1 MMFQLQ
7 MRRCENYNVIFLLLS
22 AISCPKAEF
31 GALLWK
37 VPHSPDVTI
46 YWLEFNLQPCK
57 ESFLGAPLC
66 LPIKFWRASPYG
78 GIIPVG
84 NPVLSMPM
92 GNSVEYTANISIIIA
107 LRQDKW
113 SLKKKKS
120 EIINYFTLT
129 IQPYCK
135 LLNGYEF
142 FKNMQYSRQIFSNFL
157 TPFRKKWKILE
168 KTYKNYMCFY
178 MWTL

>member
-1 MMFQLQ
+1 MKNEPPFWEMIPRRKSQYKKMMFQLQ
-7 MRRCENYNVIFLLLS
+7 MWRCENYNVIFLLLS

-46 YWLEFNLQPCK
+46 YWLEFHLQPCK

-84 NPVLSMPM
+84 NPVLSMPV
-92 GNSVEYTANISIIIA
+92 GNPVEYTANISIIIA

-113 SLKKKKS
+113 SLKKKKKVRS
-120 EIINYFTLT
+120 
-129 IQPYCK
+129 
-135 LLNGYEF
+135 
-142 FKNMQYSRQIFSNFL
+142 
-157 TPFRKKWKILE
+157 
-168 KTYKNYMCFY
+168 
-178 MWTL
+178 